1 MNKYL
6 STTTGILCLA
16 LISLACSISSITGGG
31 ESSSQDATVEALSQS
46 LALTATSDAG
56 ATPTQAVDS
65 AATIAA
71 AEAAAAEQVRLA
83 QATEEVVATEV
94 AIETTATEDATLP
107 IRAELPGY
115 RVDPALGKLG
125 WIHRPITVYSEGY
138 MQYERGGDYLA
149 TVAQDFV
156 LAADIT
162 WNTQFGTTGCGFV
175 LRSDGK
181 EEALNQ
187 YLVIATRGGNGRVF
201 FAIQENGN
209 VLTNEIT
216 DIYATNIDPLFDW
229 QNDTTNRLAVVGR
242 GNTFSIYTNGTLIGE
257 VTPSRVYE
265 RGFLAFVAL
274 NESGTTTCHFDNAW
288 LWHIN

>member
-1 MNKYL
+1 MKRYL
-6 STTTGILCLA
+6 SLTTGILCLA
-16 LISLACSISSITGGG
+16 VLSLACGLTGGD
-31 ESSSQDATVEALSQS
+31 SSTQDATVEALSQS
-46 LALTATSDAG
+46 LAMTATSDAG
-56 ATPTQAVDS
+56 ATPTAAVDS

-71 AEAAAAEQVRLA
+71 AEAAATEQVRLA
-83 QATEEVVATEV
+83 QATEVVVATEV
-94 AIETTATEDATLP
+94 AFVATATEDATLP
-107 IRAELPGY
+107 IKAELPGY
-115 RVDPALGKLG
+115 QVDPALGKLG
-125 WIHRPITVYSEGY
+125 WIHRPITVFSEGY
-138 MQYERGGDYLA
+138 MQYEYDGDYLA

-162 WNTQFGTTGCGFV
+162 WNTDYGTTGCGFV

-187 YLVIATRGGNGRVF
+187 YLVIATRGGNGRVG
-201 FAIQENGN
+201 FAIMENGN

-242 GNTFSIYTNGTLIGE
+242 GNTFTIYTNGTKIGE